1 MSSKKN
7 RVFGLTLF
15 LLSMSF
21 YSAQAE
27 IIVAEPVTQSKNHDT
42 FVANNIAVGKV
53 FDAVAERKVF
63 DAVAERLN
71 KPIILSKLAA
81 QKKVTGNF
89 NLANADEMF
98 KALARRIALVWYDDG
113 ASIYVYDNSEMRSAI
128 IPTNNVS
135 SNQLLN
141 YIQRNGIYDS
151 RFPVRSQE
159 GERLLFVSGPPLY
172 IELIKAASLY
182 LAEQIRKEE
191 LSSGEVAVIP
201 LKHASVTD
209 RSYSLRGQN
218 ITIPGL
224 LNVINNLFQNGAT
237 SDETLIIQPPSV
249 AINSTG
255 DSIDELMDAPIGDS
269 SSSTSKP
276 QLVTRKPSNSAFSLV
291 AHPDSNSLIVKGSQE
306 QIRYVRQLVNTLD
319 MRRRQVELSL
329 WIIDITRSE
338 LDNLGVNWEV
348 GTFNTGTGSVS
359 FNRSTLSN
367 SQQFLLQIDA
377 LNKTGNGHIVS
388 RPVLLTQ
395 ENIPALFD
403 NNTSF
408 YAKLQGERIATLE
421 QVTYGTMVSVM
432 PRISAG
438 NNVEMEVNIEDGAE
452 NRDSMGKTSSVEGL
466 PAVNRT
472 SINTVARIAKDSSLL
487 IGGYTREQYVEN
499 ESKIPFLGD
508 LPYVGGL
515 FSHSSTNQQ
524 KMVRL
529 FLIQPRLL
537 DENEGWDGRQFSEK
551 TRITNHDSQL
561 HGTVQFLQQYMS
573 ESWQ

>member
-1 MSSKKN
+1 MNSKKN
-7 RVFGLTLF
+7 RVLCLALL
-15 LLSMSF
+15 LLSMNIC
-21 YSAQAE
+21 SAQAE

-42 FVANNIAVGKV
+42 FVANNIAVG
-53 FDAVAERKVF
+53 KVF

-98 KALARRIALVWYDDG
+98 KALTRRIALVWYDDG

-135 SNQLLN
+135 SNQVLN

-191 LSSGEVAVIP
+191 LSSGEVAIIP

-224 LNVINNLFQNGAT
+224 LTVINTLFKQGA
-237 SDETLIIQPPSV
+237 SPDEILHIQPPPTP
-249 AINSTG
+249 INPTG
-255 DSIDELMDAPIGDS
+255 DSIDELMDAPVGDS
-269 SSSTSKP
+269 SSSGNKP
-276 QLVTRKPSNSAFSLV
+276 MMVTKKPSNSAFSLV

-348 GTFNTGTGSVS
+348 GTFSTGTGSVS

-377 LNKTGNGHIVS
+377 LNKSGNGHIVS

-452 NRDSMGKTSSVEGL
+452 NRDSTGKTSSVEGL

-573 ESWQ
+573 ESWR

>member
-53 FDAVAERKVF
+53 FDAVAEC
-63 DAVAERLN
+63 LN

>member
-1 MSSKKN
+1 MGSKKN

-42 FVANNIAVGKV
+42 FVANNIAVG
-53 FDAVAERKVF
+53 KVF

-224 LNVINNLFQNGAT
+224 LNVINNLFKNGT
-237 SDETLIIQPPSV
+237 TIDETLIIQPPSV

-255 DSIDELMDAPIGDS
+255 DSIDELMDTPIGDS
-269 SSSTSKP
+269 SSSMSKP

-377 LNKTGNGHIVS
+377 LNKKGNGHIVS

-438 NNVEMEVNIEDGAE
+438 NNVEMEVSIEDGAE

-472 SINTVARIAKDSSLL
+472 SINTVARIAKNSSLL

>member
-7 RVFGLTLF
+7 QVFGLTLF

-53 FDAVAERKVF
+53 FDAVAER
-63 DAVAERLN
+63 LN

-89 NLANADEMF
+89 NLAHADEMF
-98 KALARRIALVWYDDG
+98 KALSRRIALVWYDDG
-113 ASIYVYDNSEMRSAI
+113 ASIYVYDNSEMRSEI

-191 LSSGEVAVIP
+191 LSSGEVAIIP

-224 LNVINNLFQNGAT
+224 LNVINNLFKNGT
-237 SDETLIIQPPSV
+237 TIDETLIIQPPSV

-269 SSSTSKP
+269 SSSTIKP
-276 QLVTRKPSNSAFSLV
+276 QLITRKPSNSAFSLV

-515 FSHSSTNQQ
+515 FSHSSMNQQ

>member
-1 MSSKKN
+1 MNSKKN
-7 RVFGLTLF
+7 RVLGVTLF
-15 LLSMSF
+15 LLSMNF

-42 FVANNIAVGKV
+42 FVANNIAVG
-53 FDAVAERKVF
+53 KVF

-224 LNVINNLFQNGAT
+224 LNVINNLFKNGAEM
-237 SDETLIIQPPSV
+237 DEILTIQPPSV

-269 SSSTSKP
+269 LPTANKLQQVTKKSSNRS
-276 QLVTRKPSNSAFSLV
+276 FSLV

-348 GTFNTGTGSVS
+348 GTFNTGKGSVS

-487 IGGYTREQYVEN
+487 IGGYTREQFVEN

-551 TRITNHDSQL
+551 ARITSHDSQL

>member
-1 MSSKKN
+1 MNSKKN
-7 RVFGLTLF
+7 RVLCLTLF
-15 LLSMSF
+15 LLSMNI
-21 YSAQAE
+21 YSAHAE

-42 FVANNIAVGKV
+42 FVANNIAVG
-53 FDAVAERKVF
+53 KVF

-98 KALARRIALVWYDDG
+98 KALTRRIALVWYDDG
-113 ASIYVYDNSEMRSAI
+113 AGIYVYDNSEMRSAI

-135 SNQLLN
+135 SNQVLN

-151 RFPVRSQE
+151 RFPVRSQG
-159 GERLLFVSGPPLY
+159 GESLLFVSGPPLY

-182 LAEQIRKEE
+182 LAEQIKKEE

-218 ITIPGL
+218 ITIPGML
-224 LNVINNLFQNGAT
+224 TVINTLFKNGIGME
-237 SDETLIIQPPSV
+237 ETLHIQPPP
-249 AINSTG
+249 APLNSTG
-255 DSIDELMDAPIGDS
+255 DSIDELMDAPIGELAP
-269 SSSTSKP
+269 STNKRM
-276 QLVTRKPSNSAFSLV
+276 VMTRAPSNSAFSLV

-306 QIRYVRQLVNTLD
+306 KIRYVRQLVNTLD

-348 GTFNTGTGSVS
+348 GTFKTGTGSVS

-377 LNKTGNGHIVS
+377 LNKSGNGHIVS

-438 NNVEMEVNIEDGAE
+438 NHVEMEVNIEDGAE
-452 NRDSMGKTSSVEGL
+452 NRDSAGKTSSVEGL

-508 LPYVGGL
+508 LPFVGGL

-537 DENEGWDGRQFSEK
+537 EENEGWDGRQFSEK
-551 TRITNHDSQL
+551 TRITNRDSQL

>member
-1 MSSKKN
+1 MNSKKN
-7 RVFGLTLF
+7 RVLCLTLF
-15 LLSMSF
+15 LLSMNI
-21 YSAQAE
+21 YSAHAE

-53 FDAVAERKVF
+53 FDAVAER
-63 DAVAERLN
+63 LN
-71 KPIILSKLAA
+71 KSIILSKLAA

-98 KALARRIALVWYDDG
+98 KALTRRIALVWYDDG
-113 ASIYVYDNSEMRSAI
+113 AGIYVYDNSEMRSAI

-135 SNQLLN
+135 SNQVLN

-151 RFPVRSQE
+151 RFPVRSQG
-159 GERLLFVSGPPLY
+159 GESLLFVSGPPLY

-182 LAEQIRKEE
+182 LAEQIKKEE

-218 ITIPGL
+218 ITIPGML
-224 LNVINNLFQNGAT
+224 TVINTLFKNGIGME
-237 SDETLIIQPPSV
+237 ETLHIQPPP
-249 AINSTG
+249 APLNSTG
-255 DSIDELMDAPIGDS
+255 DSIDELMDAPIGELAP
-269 SSSTSKP
+269 STNKRM
-276 QLVTRKPSNSAFSLV
+276 VMTRAPSNSAFSLV

-306 QIRYVRQLVNTLD
+306 KIRYVRQLVNTLD

-348 GTFNTGTGSVS
+348 GTFKTGTGSVS

-377 LNKTGNGHIVS
+377 LNKSGNGHIVS

-438 NNVEMEVNIEDGAE
+438 NHVEMEVNIEDGAE
-452 NRDSMGKTSSVEGL
+452 NRDSAGKTSSVEGL

-508 LPYVGGL
+508 LPFVGGL

-537 DENEGWDGRQFSEK
+537 EENEGWDGRQFSEK
-551 TRITNHDSQL
+551 TRITNRDSQL

>member
-7 RVFGLTLF
+7 RVLGVTLF
-15 LLSMSF
+15 LLSMNF

-27 IIVAEPVTQSKNHDT
+27 FIVAEPVTQSKNHDT
-42 FVANNIAVGKV
+42 FVANNIAVG
-53 FDAVAERKVF
+53 KVF

-224 LNVINNLFQNGAT
+224 LNVINNLFKNGAEM
-237 SDETLIIQPPSV
+237 DEILTIQPPSV

-269 SSSTSKP
+269 LPAANKLQQVTKKSSNRS
-276 QLVTRKPSNSAFSLV
+276 FSLV
-291 AHPDSNSLIVKGSQE
+291 AYPDSNSLIVKGSQE

-348 GTFNTGTGSVS
+348 GTFNTGKGSVS

-377 LNKTGNGHIVS
+377 LNKKGNGHIVS

-438 NNVEMEVNIEDGAE
+438 NNVEMEVSIEDGAE

>member
-7 RVFGLTLF
+7 RVLGLTLF
-15 LLSMSF
+15 LLSMNY

-27 IIVAEPVTQSKNHDT
+27 VIVAEPVTQSRNHDT

-53 FDAVAERKVF
+53 FDAVAER
-63 DAVAERLN
+63 LN
-71 KPIILSKLAA
+71 KPIILSKLAS

-224 LNVINNLFQNGAT
+224 LNVINNLFKNGAAI
-237 SDETLIIQPPSV
+237 DETLTIQPPSV

-269 SSSTSKP
+269 LPSANKS
-276 QLVTRKPSNSAFSLV
+276 QLVTKRSTNSAFSLV

-319 MRRRQVELSL
+319 VRRRQVELSL

-438 NNVEMEVNIEDGAE
+438 NNVEMEVSIEDGAE

-499 ESKIPFLGD
+499 ESKIPFLSD

-551 TRITNHDSQL
+551 TRISNHDSQL

>member
-7 RVFGLTLF
+7 RVLGVTLF
-15 LLSMSF
+15 LLSMNF

-27 IIVAEPVTQSKNHDT
+27 FIVAEPVTQSKNHDT
-42 FVANNIAVGKV
+42 FVANNIAVG
-53 FDAVAERKVF
+53 KVF

-224 LNVINNLFQNGAT
+224 LNVINNLFKNGAEM
-237 SDETLIIQPPSV
+237 DEILTIQPPSV

-269 SSSTSKP
+269 LPTANNLQQVTKKSSNRS
-276 QLVTRKPSNSAFSLV
+276 FSLV

-348 GTFNTGTGSVS
+348 GTFNTGKGSVS

-377 LNKTGNGHIVS
+377 LNKKGNGHIVS

-438 NNVEMEVNIEDGAE
+438 NNVEMEVSIEDGAE

>member
-7 RVFGLTLF
+7 RVLGVTLF
-15 LLSMSF
+15 LLSMNF

-27 IIVAEPVTQSKNHDT
+27 FIVAEPVTQSKNHDT
-42 FVANNIAVGKV
+42 FVANNIAVG
-53 FDAVAERKVF
+53 KVF

-201 LKHASVTD
+201 LMHASVTD

-224 LNVINNLFQNGAT
+224 LNVINNLFKNGAEM
-237 SDETLIIQPPSV
+237 DEILTIQPPSV

-269 SSSTSKP
+269 LPTANKLQQVTKKSSNRS
-276 QLVTRKPSNSAFSLV
+276 FSLV

-348 GTFNTGTGSVS
+348 GTFNTGKGSVS

-377 LNKTGNGHIVS
+377 LNKKGNGHIVS

-438 NNVEMEVNIEDGAE
+438 NNVEMEVSIEDGAE

>member
-7 RVFGLTLF
+7 RVLGVTLF
-15 LLSMSF
+15 LLSMNF

-27 IIVAEPVTQSKNHDT
+27 FIVAEPVTQSKNHDT
-42 FVANNIAVGKV
+42 FVANNIAVG
-53 FDAVAERKVF
+53 KVF

-224 LNVINNLFQNGAT
+224 LNVINNLFKNGAEM
-237 SDETLIIQPPSV
+237 DEILTIQPPSV

-269 SSSTSKP
+269 LPAANKLQQVTKKSSNRS
-276 QLVTRKPSNSAFSLV
+276 FSLV
-291 AHPDSNSLIVKGSQE
+291 AYPDSNSLIVKGSQE

-348 GTFNTGTGSVS
+348 GTFNTGKGSVS

-377 LNKTGNGHIVS
+377 LNKKGNGHIVS

-438 NNVEMEVNIEDGAE
+438 NNVEMEVSIEDGAE

-499 ESKIPFLGD
+499 ESKIPF
-508 LPYVGGL
+508 
-515 FSHSSTNQQ
+515 
-524 KMVRL
+524 
-529 FLIQPRLL
+529 
-537 DENEGWDGRQFSEK
+537 
-551 TRITNHDSQL
+551 
-561 HGTVQFLQQYMS
+561 
-573 ESWQ
+573 

>member
-7 RVFGLTLF
+7 RVLGLTLF
-15 LLSMSF
+15 LLSMNY

-27 IIVAEPVTQSKNHDT
+27 VIVAEPVTQSRNHDT

-53 FDAVAERKVF
+53 FDAVAER
-63 DAVAERLN
+63 LN
-71 KPIILSKLAA
+71 KPIILSKLAS

-224 LNVINNLFQNGAT
+224 LNVINNLFKNGAEI
-237 SDETLIIQPPSV
+237 DETLTIQPPSV

-269 SSSTSKP
+269 LPSANKS
-276 QLVTRKPSNSAFSLV
+276 QLVTKRSTNSAFSLV

-499 ESKIPFLGD
+499 ESKIPFLSD

-551 TRITNHDSQL
+551 TRISNHDSQL

>member
-53 FDAVAERKVF
+53 FDAVAER
-63 DAVAERLN
+63 LN

-89 NLANADEMF
+89 NLAHADEMF
-98 KALARRIALVWYDDG
+98 KALSRRIALVWYDDG
-113 ASIYVYDNSEMRSAI
+113 ASIYVYDNSEMRSEI

-191 LSSGEVAVIP
+191 LSSGEVAIIP

-224 LNVINNLFQNGAT
+224 LNVINNLFKNGT
-237 SDETLIIQPPSV
+237 TIDETLIIQPPSV

-269 SSSTSKP
+269 SSSTIKP
-276 QLVTRKPSNSAFSLV
+276 QLITRKPSNSAFSLV

-508 LPYVGGL
+508 LPYGGGL
-515 FSHSSTNQQ
+515 FSHSSMNQQ

>member
-1 MSSKKN
+1 MNSKKN
-7 RVFGLTLF
+7 RVLCLTLF
-15 LLSMSF
+15 LLSMNI
-21 YSAQAE
+21 YSAHAE

-42 FVANNIAVGKV
+42 FVANNIAVG
-53 FDAVAERKVF
+53 KVF

-98 KALARRIALVWYDDG
+98 KALTRRIALVWYDDG
-113 ASIYVYDNSEMRSAI
+113 AGIYVYDNSEMRSAI

-135 SNQLLN
+135 SNQVLN

-151 RFPVRSQE
+151 RFPVRSQG
-159 GERLLFVSGPPLY
+159 GESLLFVSGPPLY

-182 LAEQIRKEE
+182 LAEQIKKEE

-218 ITIPGL
+218 ITIPGML
-224 LNVINNLFQNGAT
+224 TVINTLFKNGVGME
-237 SDETLIIQPPSV
+237 ETLHIQPPS
-249 AINSTG
+249 APLNSTG
-255 DSIDELMDAPIGDS
+255 DSIDELMDAPIGELAP
-269 SSSTSKP
+269 STNKRM
-276 QLVTRKPSNSAFSLV
+276 VMTRAPSNSAFSLV

-306 QIRYVRQLVNTLD
+306 KIRYVRQLVNTLD

-348 GTFNTGTGSVS
+348 GTFKTGTGSVS

-377 LNKTGNGHIVS
+377 LNKSGNGHIVS

-438 NNVEMEVNIEDGAE
+438 NHVEMEVNIEDGAE
-452 NRDSMGKTSSVEGL
+452 NRDSAGKTSSVEGL

-508 LPYVGGL
+508 LPFVGGL

-537 DENEGWDGRQFSEK
+537 EENEGWDGRQFSEK
-551 TRITNHDSQL
+551 TRITNRDSQL

>member
-42 FVANNIAVGKV
+42 FVANNIAVG
-53 FDAVAERKVF
+53 KVF

>member
-7 RVFGLTLF
+7 RVLGLTLF
-15 LLSMSF
+15 LLSMNY

-27 IIVAEPVTQSKNHDT
+27 VIVAEPVTQSRNHDT

-53 FDAVAERKVF
+53 FDAVAER
-63 DAVAERLN
+63 LN
-71 KPIILSKLAA
+71 KPIILSKLAS

-209 RSYSLRGQN
+209 RNYSLRGQN

-224 LNVINNLFQNGAT
+224 LNVINNLFKNGAEI
-237 SDETLIIQPPSV
+237 DETLTIQPPSV

-269 SSSTSKP
+269 LPSANKS
-276 QLVTRKPSNSAFSLV
+276 QLVTKRSTNSAFSLV

-499 ESKIPFLGD
+499 ESKIPFLSD

-551 TRITNHDSQL
+551 TRISNHDSQL

>member
-42 FVANNIAVGKV
+42 FVANNIAVG
-53 FDAVAERKVF
+53 KVF

-224 LNVINNLFQNGAT
+224 LNVINNLFKNGT
-237 SDETLIIQPPSV
+237 TIDETLIIQPPSV

>member
-7 RVFGLTLF
+7 QVFGLTLF

-53 FDAVAERKVF
+53 FDAVAER
-63 DAVAERLN
+63 LN

-89 NLANADEMF
+89 NLAHADEMF
-98 KALARRIALVWYDDG
+98 KALSRRIALVWYDDG
-113 ASIYVYDNSEMRSAI
+113 ASIYVYDNSEMRSEI

-191 LSSGEVAVIP
+191 LSSGEVAIIP

-224 LNVINNLFQNGAT
+224 LNVINNLFKNGT
-237 SDETLIIQPPSV
+237 TIDETLIIQPPSV

-269 SSSTSKP
+269 SSSTIKP
-276 QLVTRKPSNSAFSLV
+276 QLITRKPSNSAFSLV

>member
-1 MSSKKN
+1 
-7 RVFGLTLF
+7 
-15 LLSMSF
+15 MSF

-53 FDAVAERKVF
+53 FDAVAER
-63 DAVAERLN
+63 LN

-89 NLANADEMF
+89 NLAHADEMF
-98 KALARRIALVWYDDG
+98 KALSRRIALVWYDDG
-113 ASIYVYDNSEMRSAI
+113 ASIYVYDNSEMRSEI

-224 LNVINNLFQNGAT
+224 LNVINNLFKNGT
-237 SDETLIIQPPSV
+237 TIDETLIIQPPSV

-269 SSSTSKP
+269 SSSTNKP

-515 FSHSSTNQQ
+515 FSHSSMNQQ

>member
-53 FDAVAERKVF
+53 FDAVAER
-63 DAVAERLN
+63 LN

-98 KALARRIALVWYDDG
+98 KALSRRIALVWYDDG
-113 ASIYVYDNSEMRSAI
+113 ASIYVYDNSEMRSEI

-224 LNVINNLFQNGAT
+224 LNVINNLFKNGT
-237 SDETLIIQPPSV
+237 TIDETLIIQPPSV

-269 SSSTSKP
+269 SSSTNKP

-537 DENEGWDGRQFSEK
+537 NENEGWDGRQFSEK

-561 HGTVQFLQQYMS
+561 HSTVQFLQQYMS

>member
-1 MSSKKN
+1 M
-7 RVFGLTLF
+7 RVLCLALF
-15 LLSMSF
+15 LLGMNIEL
-21 YSAQAE
+21 AQAE

-42 FVANNIAVGKV
+42 FVANNIVVG
-53 FDAVAERKVF
+53 KVF

-98 KALARRIALVWYDDG
+98 KALTRRIALVWYDDG

-135 SNQLLN
+135 SNQVLN

-151 RFPVRSQE
+151 RFPVRSQD
-159 GERLLFVSGPPLY
+159 GEKLLFVSGPPLY

-182 LAEQIRKEE
+182 LAEQIKREE

-224 LNVINNLFQNGAT
+224 LNVINDLFKNGTAI
-237 SDETLIIQPPSV
+237 DETLNIQPLPV

-255 DSIDELMDAPIGDS
+255 DSIDELMDAPIGGS
-269 SSSTSKP
+269 LPSANKP
-276 QLVTRKPSNSAFSLV
+276 QLVTKKPSNNAFSLV
-291 AHPDSNSLIVKGSQE
+291 AHPDSNSLIVKGSQD

-395 ENIPALFD
+395 ENVPALFD

-551 TRITNHDSQL
+551 ARITSHDSQL
-561 HGTVQFLQQYMS
+561 RGTVQFLQQYMS

>member
-1 MSSKKN
+1 MNSKKN
-7 RVFGLTLF
+7 RVLCLTLF
-15 LLSMSF
+15 LLSMNI
-21 YSAQAE
+21 YSAHAE

-42 FVANNIAVGKV
+42 FVANNIAVG
-53 FDAVAERKVF
+53 KVF

-98 KALARRIALVWYDDG
+98 KALTRRIALVWYDDG
-113 ASIYVYDNSEMRSAI
+113 AGIYVYDNSEMRSAI

-135 SNQLLN
+135 SNQVLN

-151 RFPVRSQE
+151 RFPVRSQG
-159 GERLLFVSGPPLY
+159 GESLLFVSGPPLY

-182 LAEQIRKEE
+182 LAEQIKKEE

-201 LKHASVTD
+201 LKHESVTD

-218 ITIPGL
+218 ITIPGML
-224 LNVINNLFQNGAT
+224 TVINTLFKNGIGME
-237 SDETLIIQPPSV
+237 ETLHIQPPP
-249 AINSTG
+249 APLNSTG
-255 DSIDELMDAPIGDS
+255 DSIDELMDAPIGELAP
-269 SSSTSKP
+269 STNKRM
-276 QLVTRKPSNSAFSLV
+276 VMTRAPSNSAFSLV

-306 QIRYVRQLVNTLD
+306 KIRYVRQLVNTLD

-348 GTFNTGTGSVS
+348 GTFKTGTGSVS

-377 LNKTGNGHIVS
+377 LNKSGNGHIVS

-438 NNVEMEVNIEDGAE
+438 NHVEMEVNIEDGAE
-452 NRDSMGKTSSVEGL
+452 NRDSAGKTSSVEGL

-508 LPYVGGL
+508 LPFVGGL

-537 DENEGWDGRQFSEK
+537 EENEGWDGRQFSEK
-551 TRITNHDSQL
+551 TRITNRDSQL

>member
-7 RVFGLTLF
+7 RVFGLTFF

-53 FDAVAERKVF
+53 FDAVAER
-63 DAVAERLN
+63 LN

-89 NLANADEMF
+89 NLAHADEMF
-98 KALARRIALVWYDDG
+98 KALSRRIALVWYDDG

-224 LNVINNLFQNGAT
+224 LNVINNLFKNGT
-237 SDETLIIQPPSV
+237 TIDETLIIQPPSV

-269 SSSTSKP
+269 SSSTNKP

-367 SQQFLLQIDA
+367 SQQFLLQINA

-537 DENEGWDGRQFSEK
+537 NENEGWDGRQFSEK

-561 HGTVQFLQQYMS
+561 HSTVQFLQQYMS

>member
-15 LLSMSF
+15 LLSVNF

-42 FVANNIAVGKV
+42 FVANNIAVG
-53 FDAVAERKVF
+53 KVF

-224 LNVINNLFQNGAT
+224 LNVINNLFKNGT
-237 SDETLIIQPPSV
+237 TIDETLIIQPPSV

-269 SSSTSKP
+269 SSSTNKP
-276 QLVTRKPSNSAFSLV
+276 QLLTRKPSNSAFSLV

-537 DENEGWDGRQFSEK
+537 NENEGWDGRQFSEK

-561 HGTVQFLQQYMS
+561 HSTVQFLQQYMS

>member
-7 RVFGLTLF
+7 RVLGLTLF

-27 IIVAEPVTQSKNHDT
+27 IIVAEPVTQSENHDT
-42 FVANNIAVGKV
+42 FVANNIAVG
-53 FDAVAERKVF
+53 KVF

-98 KALARRIALVWYDDG
+98 KALTRRIALVWYDDG

-249 AINSTG
+249 AVNSTG

-269 SSSTSKP
+269 SPSANKP
-276 QLVTRKPSNSAFSLV
+276 EMVTRKPSNSAFSLV

-377 LNKTGNGHIVS
+377 LNKKGNGHIVS

-438 NNVEMEVNIEDGAE
+438 NNVEMEVSIEDGAE

-537 DENEGWDGRQFSEK
+537 NENEGWDGRQFSEK

>member
-7 RVFGLTLF
+7 PVLFLTLF
-15 LLSMSF
+15 LLSINT

-27 IIVAEPVTQSKNHDT
+27 MIVAEPVTQSKNHDT
-42 FVANNIAVGKV
+42 FVANNIAVG
-53 FDAVAERKVF
+53 KVF

-98 KALARRIALVWYDDG
+98 KALTRRIALVWYDDG
-113 ASIYVYDNSEMRSAI
+113 AGIYVYDNSEMRSAI

-135 SNQLLN
+135 SNQVLN

-151 RFPVRSQE
+151 RFPVRSQG
-159 GERLLFVSGPPLY
+159 GESLLFVSGPPLY

-182 LAEQIRKEE
+182 LAEQIKKEE

-218 ITIPGL
+218 ITIPGML
-224 LNVINNLFQNGAT
+224 TVINNLFKNGVGME
-237 SDETLIIQPPSV
+237 ETLYIQPPP
-249 AINSTG
+249 APINPTG
-255 DSIDELMDAPIGDS
+255 DSIDELMDAPIGELAPPAN
-269 SSSTSKP
+269 KRMM
-276 QLVTRKPSNSAFSLV
+276 TRAPSNSAFSLV

-306 QIRYVRQLVNTLD
+306 KIRYVRQLVNTLD

-348 GTFNTGTGSVS
+348 GTFSTGTGSVS

-377 LNKTGNGHIVS
+377 LNKSGNGHIVS

-438 NNVEMEVNIEDGAE
+438 NHVEMEVNIEDGAE
-452 NRDSMGKTSSVEGL
+452 SRDSAGKTSSVEGL

-508 LPYVGGL
+508 LPFVGGL

-537 DENEGWDGRQFSEK
+537 EENEGWDGRQFSEK
-551 TRITNHDSQL
+551 TRITNRDSQL

>member
-1 MSSKKN
+1 MNSKKN
-7 RVFGLTLF
+7 RVLCLTLF
-15 LLSMSF
+15 LLSMNI
-21 YSAQAE
+21 YSAHAE

-42 FVANNIAVGKV
+42 FVANNIAVG
-53 FDAVAERKVF
+53 KVF

-98 KALARRIALVWYDDG
+98 KALTRRIALVWYDDG
-113 ASIYVYDNSEMRSAI
+113 AGIYVYDNSEMRSAI

-135 SNQLLN
+135 SNQVLN

-151 RFPVRSQE
+151 RFPVRSQG
-159 GERLLFVSGPPLY
+159 GESLLFVSGPPLY

-182 LAEQIRKEE
+182 LAEQIKKEE

-218 ITIPGL
+218 ITIPGML
-224 LNVINNLFQNGAT
+224 TVINTLFKNGVGME
-237 SDETLIIQPPSV
+237 ETLHIQPPP
-249 AINSTG
+249 APINSTG
-255 DSIDELMDAPIGDS
+255 DSIDELMDAPIGELAP
-269 SSSTSKP
+269 STNKRM
-276 QLVTRKPSNSAFSLV
+276 VMTRAPSNSAFSLV

-306 QIRYVRQLVNTLD
+306 KIRYVRQLVNTLD

-348 GTFNTGTGSVS
+348 GTFKTGTGSVS

-377 LNKTGNGHIVS
+377 LNKSGNGHIVS

-438 NNVEMEVNIEDGAE
+438 NHVEMEVNIEDGAE
-452 NRDSMGKTSSVEGL
+452 NRDSAGKTSSVEGL

-508 LPYVGGL
+508 LPFVGGL

-537 DENEGWDGRQFSEK
+537 EENEGWDGRQFSEK
-551 TRITNHDSQL
+551 TRITNRDSQL